1 MASTAVGAVE
11 EGRKR
16 PASVPRARRAGR
28 RKPGILRLVIA
39 LIAAIVSV
47 FPVVFM
53 ISGALK
59 TRGGFL
65 DNPFGIP
72 TEVTLENFTNL
83 IHSEFGKYFLNSIVI
98 AIVTVTGTVVLAVL
112 AAYPLSR
119 FRTRLN
125 TPMMLVFLA
134 GIMIPVH
141 VTLIPIYVLT
151 QQMSMYDS
159 IVGLFGPYIAF
170 NLPIAVF
177 VLATFF
183 RQIPESL
190 FDAAKIDGAGHWRI
204 LRSIVVPM
212 SGPAISTV
220 AVITYIFAW
229 NEFVFALVL
238 LSSSTNYPLPLG
250 LNAFYGEFSVD
261 IPGMMAALAVA
272 TLPSFLFFIAAQER
286 VVSGLAAG
294 ALRGE

>member
-1 MASTAVGAVE
+1 MTSATVRTVDQGSAGTPG
-11 EGRKR
+11 
-16 PASVPRARRAGR
+16 ARRSGR
-28 RKPGILRLVIA
+28 RRPGLLRLAIA
-39 LIAAIVSV
+39 TVAAILSV

-53 ISGALK
+53 LSGALK

-65 DNPFGIP
+65 ENPFGIP
-72 TEVTLENFTNL
+72 TEITLANFTGL

-98 AIVTVTGTVVLAVL
+98 AVVTVTGTVTLAVL

-151 QQMSMYDS
+151 QQMRMYDS
-159 IVGLFGPYIAF
+159 IAGLFGPYIAF

-177 VLATFF
+177 VLASFF

-204 LRSIVVPM
+204 VRSIVVPM

-261 IPGMMAALAVA
+261 IPGMMAALTVA
-272 TLPSFLFFIAAQER
+272 TLPSFLFFLAAQER